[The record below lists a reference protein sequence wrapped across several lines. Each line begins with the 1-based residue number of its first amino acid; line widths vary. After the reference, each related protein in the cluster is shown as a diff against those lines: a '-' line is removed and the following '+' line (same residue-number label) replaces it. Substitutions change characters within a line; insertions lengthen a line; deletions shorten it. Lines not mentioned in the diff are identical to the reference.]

1 MNMQEI
7 RSIAKDRGIKT
18 GKLTKVSLVRNIQ
31 ADEGN
36 IACFA
41 TDVEGVCDQ
50 LGCIWRDDCFTL
62 AKKEAS

>member
-18 GKLTKVSLVRNIQ
+18 GKLTKVNLVRNIQ
-31 ADEGN
+31 TDEGN
-36 IACFA
+36 FACFA

-50 LGCIWRDDCFTL
+50 MGCSWRDDCFTL